1 MIIRKTAGNA
11 KRRRFKPSK
20 YTLMNVSDGHSFA
33 DEGWTLSDPASKEP
47 SLVRAVYANK
57 RFTPRDD
64 LDGIYRYAEWM
75 PVKRVLRGSC
85 APVTYRSEGL
95 GPKLGL
101 DNLYITLSGYVPDK
115 GALMETCSFKET
127 EAFSVC
133 ARLPRVHDGI
143 LVVQSAGNTARAFA
157 RVCSD
162 NNIPCVICVPADN
175 FHDLWFRRRLRR
187 CVKII
192 ATPSGTDYFDAITLG
207 DKLCQDPLF
216 FAEGGAKNIARRDGM
231 GTTLLSAVEKIGR
244 IPDAYFQAVGSG
256 TGAIAAWENNL
267 RLIEDGRFGTNK
279 MKLFVSQNSPFTL
292 IYDSWK
298 ARQRELAALSPEQS
312 RRDAEVILAKVLS
325 NRKPPYSLAGG
336 LFDALKDSKGDVFKV
351 SNDDIVAWILQFYHL
366 EGYDIFP
373 AAAAAVAS
381 LAQAVSARKVKRDD
395 VIMLNITGG
404 GSMAAQSR
412 GYKCKTPD
420 LVLSQDL
427 DAEQIVREVRQ
438 LF

>member
-1 MIIRKTAGNA
+1 MA
-11 KRRRFKPSK
+11 RFKPTK
-20 YTLMNVSDGHSFA
+20 YRLQNVADGHIFNDS
-33 DEGWTLSDPASKEP
+33 GWTLSDPESKTA
-47 SLVRAVYANK
+47 SLVRAVYDNK
-57 RFTPRDD
+57 RFTPRED

-75 PVKRVLRGSC
+75 PVTRTLKGSC
-85 APVTYRSEGL
+85 APVTYRSTGL
-95 GPKLGL
+95 AQRLGL

-115 GALMETCSFKET
+115 GATMETGSFKET

-133 ARLPRVHDGI
+133 ARMPRVHDGI

-162 NNIPCVICVPADN
+162 NHIPVVICVPADN
-175 FHDLWFRRRLRR
+175 FHDLWFRRRLHK

-207 DKLCQDPLF
+207 DKLCQDPEF
-216 FAEGGAKNIARRDGM
+216 FLEGGAKNVARRDGM
-231 GTTLLSAVEKIGR
+231 GTTLLSAVETIGR

-267 RLIEDGRFGTNK
+267 RLIEDGRFGNHK

-298 ARQRELAALSPEQS
+298 AHSRSLTELTPEQS

-351 SNDDIVAWILQFYHL
+351 TNDDIVSWILQFYHL

-373 AAAAAVAS
+373 AAATAVAS
-381 LAQAVSARKVKRDD
+381 LEQAVKTHKVKRDD
-395 VIMLNITGG
+395 VIMLNITGA
-404 GSMAAQSR
+404 GSMLAQSH

-420 LVLSQDL
+420 LILSPEL
-427 DAEQIVREVRQ
+427 DAEQIIKEVKQ